1 MDELAKKPTGTSSK
15 AGRSSRK
22 DVKGVALSL
31 GLLAAKQLSDPEVRA
46 KIAEHS
52 KTVLDN
58 ANQWRAERSA
68 QRAQAS
74 PGGVDKPTSWWSDRV
89 GRRKRERRVD
99 RLRSSVLSLGEG
111 RPELARSLDPVL
123 AALEEVTSAIEVAE
137 LRPLPKRVR
146 AYQKVD
152 RVLDELE
159 AGLFDA
165 ALPQVPR
172 TT

>member
-1 MDELAKKPTGTSSK
+1 MDELSK
-15 AGRSSRK
+15 EPAGGSGRSGKSSRR
-22 DVKGVALSL
+22 DVKGVAISL

-46 KIAEHS
+46 KLAEQS
-52 KTVLDN
+52 KTILDN

-74 PGGVDKPTSWWSDRV
+74 PGGVDVAPSWWSDRV
-89 GRRKRERRVD
+89 GRRKLERRVD

-152 RVLDELE
+152 HVLDELE
-159 AGLFDA
+159 AGLFEA
-165 ALPQVPR
+165 ALPQLPH
-172 TT
+172 